1 MKETIQS
8 MRLAG
13 MSFFIL
19 TGDKRETAISIGRS
33 CGLVDKNM
41 LMIDIPEY
49 TKENDGEWR
58 MTMLRNKEIKEE
70 KVFLLNA

>member
-1 MKETIQS
+1 
-8 MRLAG
+8 

-49 TKENDGEWR
+49 NKENDSEWR
-58 MTMLRNKEIKEE
+58 MTMLRNKEIK
-70 KVFLLNA
+70 